1 MSKLRERFDYP
12 NEKTFCSRCGQ
23 ECQPLGHLMSRFLM
37 CPTHGE
43 FTIAP
48 VVIQKTDQ
56 FDFETGEIVPGDDTW
71 EISFNDEQDKA
82 MWEACREIDAQG
94 LSGRATRTG

>member
-1 MSKLRERFDYP
+1 MGIPTGSSPLRVRFNYP
-12 NEKTFCSRCGQ
+12 DEKTFCARCGQ
-23 ECQPLGHLMSRFLM
+23 ECQPLGHMMARFLM

-48 VVIQKTDQ
+48 VVIEDS
-56 FDFETGEIVPGDDTW
+56 TGWWISFADDTEKSTW
-71 EISFNDEQDKA
+71 ETCRYVDEHH
-82 MWEACREIDAQG
+82 